1 MIFGCPVVDVTIPEK
16 RYMMPQLNRITF
28 HMPSSPLMVA
38 RDQLDDGAF
47 CNESSL
53 AARNVNCSQEFCEC
67 SHVLQVPLNATVEV
81 VLVDEGYRYDANHP
95 FHLHGHGFQVV
106 AMERLRPS
114 GITVEE
120 VSESYSNTSIHLGV

>member
-1 MIFGCPVVDVTIPEK
+1 
-16 RYMMPQLNRITF
+16 MPQLNLITF

-38 RDQLDDGAF
+38 REQLSAGAF

-53 AARNVNCSQEFCEC
+53 AAQNVNCSQEFCEC
-67 SHVLQVPLNATVEV
+67 SHVLQVPLNATVEL
-81 VLVDEGYRYDANHP
+81 VLVDEGYRFDANHP

-120 VSESYSNTSIHLGV
+120 VSEADSCDHLHTCRRFDKIYLTKSN